1 MASLGFR
8 FKHFVKR
15 HERWFTFAGAFI
27 VFMTFVIKEQLGE
40 RWRGISDTLDNARHM
55 YELQKGSS
63 ETQAQ
68 IDALLHIIQT
78 RKALAE
84 SVPEDIPEGA
94 PRLSYDEPTYFTWY
108 HDSLIEV
115 QDTLHNVSIVTD
127 KMPHGDPET
136 PKLLALQG
144 ELPKA
149 TEELSELEQFQ
160 MVVNLNEDA
169 QEQTGKEG
177 KVNIFDLLA
186 KDLPWTYRAPD
197 NPYLKQGAY
206 HGKNPYAGRL
216 LAFEYSV
223 RLLEMDADSLART
236 TFAHAEEIR
245 QANEIKSG
253 YAHWISTGL
262 FALGWGLGLLGKIYG
277 VSAGG
282 GE

>member
-127 KMPHGDPET
+127 KMPH
-136 PKLLALQG
+136 
-144 ELPKA
+144 ELKR
-149 TEELSELEQFQ
+149 
-160 MVVNLNEDA
+160 
-169 QEQTGKEG
+169 
-177 KVNIFDLLA
+177 IF
-186 KDLPWTYRAPD
+186 
-197 NPYLKQGAY
+197 
-206 HGKNPYAGRL
+206 
-216 LAFEYSV
+216 
-223 RLLEMDADSLART
+223 LARFSIVFV
-236 TFAHAEEIR
+236 FAFSEAPAINGER
-245 QANEIKSG
+245 YQA
-253 YAHWISTGL
+253 L
-262 FALGWGLGLLGKIYG
+262 FNADRSVGWLGINT
-277 VSAGG
+277 
-282 GE
+282 